1 VQGTAG
7 FGLTNSVDGVAMT
20 GAVAPMVLVGA
31 AVGWRRLCTT
41 GSVGRCM
48 GDGVDAV
55 LFRVP
60 AGERGGL
67 SVARGRRQ
75 QQPLSCTVRDEMEKK
90 EEKTYVCEGRAAAG
104 GRACVLRQCAY
115 IFILSLFIYHVCYYS
130 WSHDRCVFIS
140 HMTHYESF
148 L

>member
-7 FGLTNSVDGVAMT
+7 FRLTNSVDGMAMT

-31 AVGWRRLCTT
+31 AVGWQRLCTM

-48 GDGVDAV
+48 GDAVDAV
-55 LFRVP
+55 LCRVP
-60 AGERGGL
+60 AGEQGGL

-75 QQPLSCTVRDEMEKK
+75 RRPLSCTVRDEMEKK

-104 GRACVLRQCAY
+104 GRAREGRGQWQCCGHQ
-115 IFILSLFIYHVCYYS
+115 ILSGRFEMRWIKKEKKKHLSKCFRS
-130 WSHDRCVFIS
+130 R
-140 HMTHYESF
+140 
-148 L
+148 

>member
-20 GAVAPMVLVGA
+20 GAVAPMVLVGV
-31 AVGWRRLCTT
+31 AVGWRQLCTT

-48 GDGVDAV
+48 GNGVDAV

-67 SVARGRRQ
+67 SVARGRRRR
-75 QQPLSCTVRDEMEKK
+75 QPLSCTVRDEMEKK

-104 GRACVLRQCAY
+104 GRAREGRGQWQCCGRQFLTGRFEMRW
-115 IFILSLFIYHVCYYS
+115 IKKEKKKHLSKCFRS
-130 WSHDRCVFIS
+130 R
-140 HMTHYESF
+140 
-148 L
+148 